1 MQKLKTERNK
11 ILHETNNEVKK
22 EKELELIRKINEIDW
37 LHGAKKIYKEFQNMK
52 AYENSS

>member
-22 EKELELIRKINEIDW
+22 EKELELIRKINEIDR
-37 LHGAKKIYKEFQNMK
+37 LHGAKKIYKEFQNRK